1 MKAINVN
8 GRITIYDK
16 VPHRFKSTSGLHLNA
31 RSMSDE
37 ELKKAGMFDLIIPED
52 YNDKIHDLSEIYF
65 DSENQVYR
73 KDKSNKTW
81 EHTLTQFKGLRISHF
96 KNLVNK
102 KLQKTDWYI
111 VRNQETSEEIP
122 AEILE
127 QRRQLRELTGTVE
140 SEINSKTTKSSVANY
155 NFPNID

>member
-16 VPHRFKSTSGLHLNA
+16 VPDRFKSTSGLHLNA
-31 RSMSDE
+31 RSMSE
-37 ELKKAGMFDLIIPED
+37 QELKEVGMFDLIMPED
-52 YNDKIHDLSEIYF
+52 YNEKIHNLSEIYF

-73 KDKSNKTW
+73 KDKSNKVW
-81 EHTLTQFKGLRISHF
+81 EHTLSQFKYVRITHF
-96 KNLVNK
+96 KNLVNR

-127 QRRQLRELTGTVE
+127 QRRQLRELTDTVE
-140 SEINSKTTKSSVANY
+140 SEINSKTTKSSVADY